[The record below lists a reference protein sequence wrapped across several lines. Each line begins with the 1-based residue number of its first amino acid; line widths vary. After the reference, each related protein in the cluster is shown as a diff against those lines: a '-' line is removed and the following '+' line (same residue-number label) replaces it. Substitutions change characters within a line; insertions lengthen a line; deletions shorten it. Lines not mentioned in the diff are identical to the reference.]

1 MLPFFKIVACC
12 FCFCFS
18 FIYISWRLI
27 TLQYYSGFCHTWM
40 QSNVFDEINGS
51 FFFFFKVFF
60 FLYSLFSLNCSAVLL
75 KILRLSACIWWSTCV
90 WMRRLK
96 NCSQGWG
103 LLTVVSYRLF
113 WASVGDTDINIGFLL
128 SWSDFFRKG
137 SSDLWSTRVGLLLES
152 RDCLVG
158 ERSGLGLQNVHAHLT
173 PHFMP
178 SKRPSSLW
186 SASVPRRCWT
196 SSEMSTDFGE
206 PSGIS
211 GLRQHL
217 PHLPDVS
224 CPHWPAIHL
233 QFQKYLTYTS
243 SFAFQGFSSISQV
256 DF

>member
-1 MLPFFKIVACC
+1 M
-12 FCFCFS
+12 
-18 FIYISWRLI
+18 IYLC
-27 TLQYYSGFCHTWM
+27 L
-40 QSNVFDEINGS
+40 DEETE
-51 FFFFFKVFF
+51 K
-60 FLYSLFSLNCSAVLL
+60 L
-75 KILRLSACIWWSTCV
+75 
-90 WMRRLK
+90 
-96 NCSQGWG
+96 CSQGWG
-103 LLTVVSYRLF
+103 LLTLVSYRLF

-224 CPHWPAIHL
+224 VLIGLP
-233 QFQKYLTYTS
+233 FTS
-243 SFAFQGFSSISQV
+243 SSRNTWRIQV
-256 DF
+256 LLPFKDSPV

>member
-1 MLPFFKIVACC
+1 MVFATHGCSLTFLM
-12 FCFCFS
+12 
-18 FIYISWRLI
+18 RLM
-27 TLQYYSGFCHTWM
+27 G
-40 QSNVFDEINGS
+40 VV

-60 FLYSLFSLNCSAVLL
+60 FLYSLFSLNCSAVLF
-75 KILRLSACIWWSTCV
+75 KILRLSACIWIYLYLVIYLCLDEETEK
-90 WMRRLK
+90 L
-96 NCSQGWG
+96 CSQGWG
-103 LLTVVSYRLF
+103 LLTLVSYRLF

-128 SWSDFFRKG
+128 SWSDFFRKE

-152 RDCLVG
+152 RHCLVG

-178 SKRPSSLW
+178 SERPSSLW
-186 SASVPRRCWT
+186 SASVPRRCWI
-196 SSEMSTDFGE
+196 SSEMSTDFRE